1 MSQVT
6 YAIYAMS
13 ARAIRTRT
21 SRLEMLICSHF
32 KPRPSTTL
40 IDPMNHGFRLR
51 SAS

>member
-1 MSQVT
+1 MSQAA

-21 SRLEMLICSHF
+21 SRLEMLICSQF
-32 KPRPSTTL
+32 KARPSTL
-40 IDPMNHGFRLR
+40 IDPMNRGFRLR

>member
-1 MSQVT
+1 MPQVT

-32 KPRPSTTL
+32 KPRPSTL
-40 IDPMNHGFRLR
+40 IDPMNRGFRLR
-51 SAS
+51 GAN